1 VVAERLSPTPGV
13 LEALD
18 DRSCRLTTGGQ
29 TLGALAFHVV
39 NVGVEFTVH
48 EPAEL
53 VEHLRDMAGLLLRA
67 AAVRP
72 GGGMCGT

>member
-1 VVAERLSPTPGV
+1 V

-18 DRSCRLTTGGQ
+18 DRSCRLTTGAH

-48 EPAEL
+48 EPSEL
-53 VEHLRDMAGLLLRA
+53 VEHLRAMAGLLLRA
-67 AAVRP
+67 ADVRADVRGAGDAP
-72 GGGMCGT
+72 LA